1 MIQNKI
7 TTKIATK
14 VQMATRLATQRTN
27 FVTVTPV
34 SSSAAAAATT
44 VVETVTQN
52 NGISAVSHQQQQ
64 QTTTTTLIPTS
75 VAASAAGI
83 SETIISPSSAGATV
97 ATKTVDGATGAL
109 TLQQVI
115 RQVCTKVC
123 IFECFY
129 LFIFDYFIQKKKKNC
144 KLQKKV
150 LLQAGNDGQISVID
164 VVPIENTDSNDATP
178 ITVSLAPDPSESSQ
192 QVTAQVAV
200 VQAADSPTETGPHYI
215 TVTG

>member
-34 SSSAAAAATT
+34 SAATAT
-44 VVETVTQN
+44 TSVVETVTQQN
-52 NGISAVSHQQQQ
+52 TNGISAVSHQHHQQQQQQ

-75 VAASAAGI
+75 VASASAAITASGI
-83 SETIISPSSAGATV
+83 SDTIISSPSSAGATV

-115 RQVCTKVC
+115 RQVCTKVGKS
-123 IFECFY
+123 FFLY
-129 LFIFDYFIQKKKKNC
+129 FFITFDLTQKT
-144 KLQKKV
+144 V
-150 LLQAGNDGQISVID
+150 L
-164 VVPIENTDSNDATP
+164 
-178 ITVSLAPDPSESSQ
+178 
-192 QVTAQVAV
+192 
-200 VQAADSPTETGPHYI
+200 
-215 TVTG
+215 